1 MSKSE
6 RGIWIITDETA
17 DSNGGKSV
25 IDTGFDYGS
34 EDKKSVK
41 RSRLSADELKQ
52 NMAEFLDVVEEAFEN
67 AEQRKSGMM
76 LDEVELSV
84 EVNGKGQVS
93 LFGTGGEAGGKGAIK
108 LKFKRKDG

>member
-1 MSKSE
+1 MEQEK
-6 RGIWIITDETA
+6 GIWIITEETA
-17 DSNGGKSV
+17 SSDGGKTGT
-25 IDTGFDYGS
+25 DTGYDYGLGQKES
-34 EDKKSVK
+34 KG
-41 RSRLSADELKQ
+41 RSRLSADDLKQ
-52 NMAEFLDVVEEAFEN
+52 NMGEFLEVIEEALEK
-67 AEQRKSGMM
+67 AEKPKSGMV